1 MPVPVT
7 QWPLPATATATSFSG
22 STMPSGTNRSA
33 RDWYGPSLSMARR
46 QEDSGIGP
54 GWVRLSDGMKRS
66 FNERYRQHH
75 MSNFVPR
82 DRVAP
87 FRLRFG
93 RMALG
98 SGIPVS
104 AATLARRAASGARF
118 CSPVGM
124 PPSKRFEILTML
136 PVGDLGVEALD
147 LGVLDVDVVV
157 DELLPQR
164 LPEKCVV
171 TQGRHRL
178 AQAFR
183 QQVRLGLVGRIGG
196 RPGIELAI
204 DAVEA
209 GENLLGHVEIR

>member
-22 STMPSGTNRSA
+22 STMPSGTNSSA

-75 MSNFVPR
+75 MPNFVPR

-104 AATLARRAASGARF
+104 AATPARRAASGGTLLFTGGNAALKTFRNTHDAPSRRPRHGSAR
-118 CSPVGM
+118 SRR
-124 PPSKRFEILTML
+124 S
-136 PVGDLGVEALD
+136 
-147 LGVLDVDVVV
+147 
-157 DELLPQR
+157 
-164 LPEKCVV
+164 
-171 TQGRHRL
+171 
-178 AQAFR
+178 
-183 QQVRLGLVGRIGG
+183 
-196 RPGIELAI
+196 
-204 DAVEA
+204 
-209 GENLLGHVEIR
+209 